1 MDLWQLV
8 AGVPQE
14 EEEVVRDDGEGSGGI
29 LRKVGAETVGGLAVW
44 FSTVVLCLGSRWQ
57 S

>member
-8 AGVPQE
+8 AGVPAE
-14 EEEVVRDDGEGSGGI
+14 EEAEVDDGEGSGGV
-29 LRKVGAETVGGLAVW
+29 LRKVGAETVGGLVVW